1 MTNTYGYNRKTTEQD
16 AAILA
21 AVQRH
26 HDTVVAKGYTVVMTS
41 LVGSQDYDLDDEH
54 SDVDTFSLV
63 YPDMYDLATA
73 AEPVAF
79 CMELEDGHAE
89 VKDIRIALNLL
100 KKTSPNSVEY
110 FVSKYKVYNPI
121 FEDILKEYLDDNN
134 ILWPMVHCNY
144 HHMLYAMAGMAHQL
158 TKRNMPAGK
167 RYAHAIRLDNM
178 RYHFLESANASAV
191 IELRMGGD
199 RDLAMMVKRDTNPEH
214 ENDYNNQCEQIA
226 SVLDNI
232 RDNYNYSKDIAGVGY
247 ADVESLQNCKK
258 AYPETYKYP
267 SLSNVQMIPSIF
279 SF

>member
-121 FEDILKEYLDDNN
+121 FEDILKEYLNDND

-144 HHMLYAMAGMAHQL
+144 SHMLYAMAGMAHQL

-167 RYAHAIRLDNM
+167 RYAHAIRLDDM

-214 ENDYNNQCEQIA
+214 ENDYNDQCEQIA
-226 SVLDNI
+226 NVLDNI
-232 RDNYNYSKDIAGVGY
+232 KNNFMLTEEQARTEQYGMALINN
-247 ADVESLQNCKK
+247 LQKK
-258 AYPETYKYP
+258 LFERY
-267 SLSNVQMIPSIF
+267 IRR
-279 SF
+279 